1 MEKEWING
9 IEGHNLKYKRETL
22 LNYGMNRWG
31 LNKAQSVGATSELI
45 RDCAPKDYETWV
57 EYYFNNAS
65 QKKKGGIRITREYL
79 NELGENL
86 FLKLSENVHNELEN
100 ITEEECIDY
109 VYNLVINRTYEG
121 YFTEIETIYG
131 QLEKILGCKIEA
143 APDEWDR
150 TMAVD
155 FYIEVKKECYIGI
168 QIKPISTKSSLNRFQ
183 WIEQNRNNH
192 KRFSEKYKGKVFF
205 VFSKK
210 NTQGKKQIEN
220 IELIEEIKQE
230 IERLK
235 NK

>member
-9 IEGHNLKYKRETL
+9 TEGHKLKYKRETL

-45 RDCAPKDYETWV
+45 RDCTPADYESWV
-57 EYYFNNAS
+57 EYYFNNAT

-79 NELGENL
+79 QELGENL

-121 YFTEIETIYG
+121 YVTEIETIYG
-131 QLEKILGCKIEA
+131 QLEKALGWKIEA

-155 FYIEVKKECYIGI
+155 FYIKVKEECYIGI
-168 QIKPISTKSSLNRFQ
+168 QIKPISTKSSLNKFQ
-183 WIEQNRNNH
+183 WIEQNLNNH
-192 KRFSEKYKGKVFF
+192 QRFSERYKGKVFF
-205 VFSKK
+205 VFSQK

-220 IELIEEIKQE
+220 IEVIEEIKQE
-230 IERLK
+230 IERLIQ
-235 NK
+235 